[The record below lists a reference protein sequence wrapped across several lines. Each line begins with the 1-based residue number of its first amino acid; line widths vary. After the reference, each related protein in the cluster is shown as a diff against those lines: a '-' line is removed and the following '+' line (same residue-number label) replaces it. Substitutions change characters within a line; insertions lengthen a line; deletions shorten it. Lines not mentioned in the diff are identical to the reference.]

1 MTVDRVGG
9 IALAALALFT
19 LEESYRLRLPLG
31 SLQNPGPAY
40 LPVLL
45 ALLLLGFG
53 VLVAA
58 LGGRTAQLMSV
69 GWHEWRHGA
78 AILLVCAFMALALER
93 IGYRLTIFV
102 SLATLLGALE
112 RQRWLTT
119 ILFSAGFA
127 FGSYY
132 LFATLLRVPLPIGPG
147 GL

>member
-1 MTVDRVGG
+1 VTVDRVGG

-58 LGGRTAQLMSV
+58 LGGRTAQLAAV

-78 AILLVCAFMALALER
+78 VILLVCAFMALALER

-112 RQRWLTT
+112 RRRWLTT
-119 ILFSAGFA
+119 VLFSAGFA

>member
-1 MTVDRVGG
+1 
-9 IALAALALFT
+9 
-19 LEESYRLRLPLG
+19 
-31 SLQNPGPAY
+31 

-58 LGGRTAQLMSV
+58 LGGRTAQLAAV
-69 GWHEWRHGA
+69 GWSEWRHGA
-78 AILLVCAFMALALER
+78 VILLVCAFMALALER

-119 ILFSAGFA
+119 VLFSAGFA